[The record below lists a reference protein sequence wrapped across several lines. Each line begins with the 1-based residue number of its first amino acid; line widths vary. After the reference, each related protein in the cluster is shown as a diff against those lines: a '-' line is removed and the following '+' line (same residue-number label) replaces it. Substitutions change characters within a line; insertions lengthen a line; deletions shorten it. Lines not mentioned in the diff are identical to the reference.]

1 VWAPYQIGAGQKVR
15 SLQTP
20 EGLGDRLRLVAFA
33 ERQAFHAFQEAA
45 ERFTSAP
52 QGLIEAWRS
61 VAQDEL
67 RHESWL
73 IGRLLELG
81 QTIEA
86 VPVSLDL
93 YHSLAACE
101 DPEKFALYVADAEN
115 RGKIGAEKFA
125 EVLATRDPV
134 TAKIFAQIAL
144 EERHHMALVQ
154 QYFHSSKN

>member
-1 VWAPYQIGAGQKVR
+1 MWRPYTIGAAQKVR
-15 SLQTP
+15 SLQTT

-33 ERQAFHAFQEAA
+33 ERQAFHAFHEATQ
-45 ERFTSAP
+45 RFTSAP

-61 VAQDEL
+61 IAQDEL

-73 IGRLLELG
+73 IARLLEMG

-86 VPVSLDL
+86 VPVSLNL

-101 DPEKFALYVADAEN
+101 DPEKFAFYVADAEK
-115 RGKIGAEKFA
+115 RGKIGAERFA
-125 EVLATRDPV
+125 EVLATRDPQ

-144 EERHHMALVQ
+144 EERSHIALVS